1 MLLLNTTRTFFFLI
15 ETRHIWIVT
24 IIFTT
29 LIALLL
35 GSIYI
40 YLYKKKRNFF
50 SNKNIQ
56 QKFEEWVSR
65 FLLENIAQEDPTLI
79 IPLYLKK
86 QFKSKNKKQA
96 AINILVQTK
105 RDLVGMGTK
114 GIISIYEQLS
124 FKQFSVNKLKHSF
137 WHIKAKGIQEL
148 YIMDQSDMLGTIY
161 RYTNSSNKYVR
172 KEAQTAIIHF
182 LGFNGLHFLNVLS
195 KPISDWEQINLI
207 EQLKQ
212 FPFTPIKHLETWL
225 QSRNYTVVLFTL
237 KLIAAY
243 QQFQTY
249 QAVEHCLKH
258 AHEKVR
264 IQAVKTL
271 VNINNEHTANTL
283 VHQYPKETL
292 ASKINIIEQL
302 TFIAIH
308 TQQKFFFNCLQ
319 EEHVILKLTAAK
331 ALEQQGVNVTKLLKG
346 KDSTAKQ
353 HFYMHTKTDMSI

>member
-1 MLLLNTTRTFFFLI
+1 MLLLNTKHTFFFLI
-15 ETRHIWIVT
+15 ETRHIWMVT
-24 IIFTT
+24 IVFTT
-29 LIALLL
+29 LILLLL
-35 GSIYI
+35 GSVYL

-65 FLLENIAQEDPTLI
+65 FLLESIATENPTLI
-79 IPLYLKK
+79 IPPYLKK
-86 QFKSKNKKQA
+86 QFKRRAKKQA

-105 RDLVGMGTK
+105 RDLAGMGTK
-114 GIISIYEQLS
+114 GITNIYEQLG
-124 FKQFSVNKLKHSF
+124 FKQFSINKLKHSF

-148 YIMDQSDMLGTIY
+148 YIMDQSDMLGTMY

-195 KPISDWEQINLI
+195 KPISDWEQINLM

-225 QSRNYTVVLFTL
+225 QSRNHTVVLFTL
-237 KLIAAY
+237 KLIATY

-249 QAVEHCLKH
+249 QAVAHCLKH
-258 AHEKVR
+258 THEKVR

-271 VNINNEHTANTL
+271 ISINDEGTANIL

-292 ASKINIIEQL
+292 ANKINIIEQL
-302 TFIAIH
+302 AFIALH
-308 TQQKFFFNCLQ
+308 TQQQFFFNCLQ
-319 EEHVILKLTAAK
+319 EEQPILKLAAAK
-331 ALEQQGVNVTKLLKG
+331 VLEQQGINISKLLQG
-346 KDSTAKQ
+346 KDAAMKQ
-353 HFYMHTKTDMSI
+353 HFYTHKKTDMPI